1 VDVVPGAHHHDA
13 AFARCVGHSQEPRPA
28 DVRVNM
34 DGREQTAEADEVV
47 EVVDVMWIP
56 IVLVAGAKVKV
67 LNADLLVLRPGPA

>member
-1 VDVVPGAHHHDA
+1 
-13 AFARCVGHSQEPRPA
+13 
-28 DVRVNM
+28 M